1 MVDVS
6 SPPTHS
12 AAIRYAADGFSTAG
26 TRLMGRQAAGLG
38 FLRAAIAAAG
48 EAPLTGYG
56 PSSRS
61 AEDFAAQVR
70 DIDPAARTQWIM
82 SHDFDA
88 LGRNGVCY
96 LPDPVL
102 GAEARLR
109 LRAGPS
115 RYSLCGVTH
124 TTASAGA
131 MDALANLLS
140 APLMPWDAIICTS
153 EAVAKTVGILHKAE
167 VEYVQW
173 RFGGLG
179 PATPPQLPV
188 IPLGIHWDDFAS
200 TEQQKAEARR
210 SLNISA
216 DEVVALYVG
225 RLAIAGKAHPAPMLK
240 GLQEAASAT
249 GSRVVL
255 IQCGWTANDAN
266 TEAFQQGG
274 EWLAPDI
281 RKITLDGRHD
291 EARRTSWAAGD
302 LFISLSDNIQETFGL
317 TPLEAMAAGLP
328 VVVTDWNGYRD
339 TVRDGV
345 DGFRI
350 RTWAPPPGHGGVLAV
365 RAESGVADY
374 GRYLWGAASATS
386 VDQSALVT
394 RLRELITSRD
404 LRRSMGAA
412 GRAHARS
419 FDWSKVYGS
428 YQELWADL
436 SARRVAAAEDPEM
449 QALLARAPRA
459 SASAPDPF
467 FAFAH
472 YPTSNAGPET
482 RVCLQS
488 AAPLEDFQAA
498 VEHPLFSIGP
508 MANDIAACVIAR
520 LSTGPA
526 TISELA
532 SVDRIGLRVAT
543 YAACTLAKM
552 GIVRLDDA
560 R

>member
-1 MVDVS
+1 
-6 SPPTHS
+6 
-12 AAIRYAADGFSTAG
+12 
-26 TRLMGRQAAGLG
+26 
-38 FLRAAIAAAG
+38 
-48 EAPLTGYG
+48 
-56 PSSRS
+56 
-61 AEDFAAQVR
+61 
-70 DIDPAARTQWIM
+70 M

-88 LGRNGVCY
+88 LGRSGVCY

-109 LRAGPS
+109 LRAGPG

-131 MDALANLLS
+131 MDALASLLS

-153 EAVAKTVGILHKAE
+153 DAVAKTVRVVHEAE
-167 VEYVQW
+167 VEYVRW

-188 IPLGIHWDDFAS
+188 IPLGIHCADFVS
-200 TEQQKAEARR
+200 TEQETTDARR
-210 SLNISA
+210 SLEISP
-216 DEVVALYVG
+216 DDVVALYVG
-225 RLAIAGKAHPAPMLK
+225 RLALAGKAHPAPMLK
-240 GLQEAASAT
+240 GLQEAAGAT
-249 GSRVVL
+249 GRRVVL

-266 TEAFQQGG
+266 AEAFQSGG

-281 RKITLDGRHD
+281 RKITLDGRDD
-291 EARRTSWAAGD
+291 EARRTAWAAGD

-350 RTWAPPPGHGGVLAV
+350 RTWAPPPGHGGLLAV

-386 VDQSALVT
+386 VDQSELVA
-394 RLRELITSRD
+394 RLSDLIASTA

-412 GRAHARS
+412 GQAHARS
-419 FDWSKVYGS
+419 FDWSKVFVA

-436 SARRVAAAEDPEM
+436 SSRRLAAAQDSEM
-449 QALLARAPRA
+449 QARLLRAPSA
-459 SASAPDPF
+459 SAGAPDPF
-467 FAFAH
+467 LAFAH
-472 YPTSNAGPET
+472 YPTSTAGPET
-482 RVCLQS
+482 KVRLQS
-488 AAPLEDFQAA
+488 AAPLDDFRAA
-498 VEHPLFSIGP
+498 VRHPLFSIGP
-508 MANDIAACVIAR
+508 MTDDLAACVIGR

-526 TISELA
+526 TLSELA
-532 SVDRIGLRVAT
+532 SVDRIGLRAAT
-543 YAACTLAKM
+543 YAACALAKI
-552 GIVRLDDA
+552 GIVRLDEP
-560 R
+560 